1 MPNYE
6 VINDIII
13 KSPAISPYSTAKL
26 SGIKINLNAN
36 TISATGD
43 KKLLIPVIGALLRLT
58 GQRPRPTKA
67 TESVAA
73 FRVRKFMEIGAE
85 INLRGKTLRS
95 FVGKLRIL
103 LPQIGG
109 GLNTAGL
116 ATVSTISQ
124 HRRIGI
130 KDLSAL
136 IGVNPAIGSGLGALA
151 SNQKQKVGGA
161 HLEFQFKG
169 VEGIPLSLSR
179 LGIPRGPVR
188 T

>member
-13 KSPAISPYSTAKL
+13 KSPSVSPYSTAKL

-36 TISATGD
+36 IVSATGD
-43 KKLLIPVIGALLRLT
+43 KKLLIPVVGALLRLT
-58 GQRPRPTKA
+58 GQRPSPTKA

-85 INLRGKTLRS
+85 LNLRGKALRS

-103 LPQIGG
+103 LPQIGMLNAG
-109 GLNTAGL
+109 GV
-116 ATVSTISQ
+116 ATVSTIKQ
-124 HRRIGI
+124 HRRVGI

-136 IGVNPAIGSGLGALA
+136 IGVNPAIGSGRGAPAYSHKL
-151 SNQKQKVGGA
+151 GGA
-161 HLEFQFKG
+161 HLEFKFKG

-179 LGIPRGPVR
+179 LGIPRGSVR

>member
-13 KSPAISPYSTAKL
+13 KSPAISPYRTAKL

-36 TISATGD
+36 TVSATGD

-85 INLRGKTLRS
+85 LNLRGKALRS

-103 LPQIGG
+103 LPQIASS
-109 GLNTAGL
+109 LNTGGI
-116 ATVSTISQ
+116 ATVTTISQ

-136 IGVNPAIGSGLGALA
+136 IGVNPSIGGGGASA

>member
-13 KSPAISPYSTAKL
+13 KSPAANPYSTAKL
-26 SGIKINLNAN
+26 SGIKISLNAN
-36 TISATGD
+36 TVSATGD

-58 GQRPRPTKA
+58 GQRPRPIKA

-85 INLRGKTLRS
+85 LNLRGKALRS

-109 GLNTAGL
+109 LNTGGI
-116 ATVSTISQ
+116 ATINNISK
-124 HRRIGI
+124 HRRVGI

-136 IGVNPAIGSGLGALA
+136 VGVNPVIGSG
-151 SNQKQKVGGA
+151 
-161 HLEFQFKG
+161 
-169 VEGIPLSLSR
+169 
-179 LGIPRGPVR
+179 
-188 T
+188 